1 MDKELMACL
10 LSEENLAKIIL
21 SPVVVKD
28 EPNAYIVKFKVGVQ
42 QFMLDGYQTK
52 EESEWMGKMLIKA
65 FETVAK
71 AQLQSSKLKA
81 YIDRLVQEVVKA
93 ERERVVSRL
102 LTMVLSLEQNDNE
115 WKPENAEV
123 VRPT

>member
-81 YIDRLVQEVVKA
+81 YIDRLVQEAVKA

-123 VRPT
+123 VQAT